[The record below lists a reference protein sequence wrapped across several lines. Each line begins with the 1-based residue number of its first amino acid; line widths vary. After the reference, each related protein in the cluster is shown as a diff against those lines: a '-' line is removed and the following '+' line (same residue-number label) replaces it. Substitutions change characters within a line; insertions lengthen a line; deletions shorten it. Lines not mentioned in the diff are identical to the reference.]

1 MLAVAASRPSHSVE
15 LYHRYAQAFL
25 TRGALPP
32 QYPAWSLLPMLLP
45 SLLHLPYRTVF
56 VAQMAALA
64 AAVAILLPP
73 SSRSRFSLY
82 VLVGTGI
89 IALDRYDLWPVLC
102 TVLAWRATG
111 RRRFTAAYLWL
122 AIGTAL
128 KLYPLA
134 LFPFVALE
142 ERLAAGRLKPAG
154 ILGGLAATA
163 GLLALPLLWS
173 PREISVYAFALGRSP
188 EAESL
193 AASVELAAHA
203 WGVPLHAGFWEGSW
217 NVTGPAAPVA
227 LLFALLVGV
236 ALYARSWQLRRQ
248 GRIEVPRAWLGGLAG
263 LVLASKVFSV
273 QYLLWLFPFAA
284 LDGAATLPWIAVGLL
299 STAFYPFWI
308 SLDASRHLYLAQL
321 ALLPT
326 ARNLLLL
333 LLLFHL
339 LRPGKPRSPGSRQA
353 LG

>member
-1 MLAVAASRPSHSVE
+1 MAVMLALAASRPSVSVD
-15 LYHRYAQAFL
+15 LYHRYAQSFL

-45 SLLHLPYRTVF
+45 AVLHLPYRTAF

-203 WGVPLHAGFWEGSW
+203 WGVPLHAALWEGSW

-308 SLDASRHLYLAQL
+308 SLDASRHLY
-321 ALLPT
+321 
-326 ARNLLLL
+326 
-333 LLLFHL
+333 
-339 LRPGKPRSPGSRQA
+339 
-353 LG
+353 

>member
-1 MLAVAASRPSHSVE
+1 MLAVALSRSSHSVE

-32 QYPAWSLLPMLLP
+32 QYPAWSLLPMLFP
-45 SLLHLPYRTVF
+45 ALLHLPYRTAF
-56 VAQMAALA
+56 VVQMAALA

-154 ILGGLAATA
+154 LLGGLAAAA
-163 GLLALPLLWS
+163 GLLALPLLGN

-188 EAESL
+188 EAETL
-193 AASVELAAHA
+193 AASGQLAAHA
-203 WGVPLHAGFWEGSW
+203 WGVPLRAGFWDGSW
-217 NVTGPAAPVA
+217 NVTGLAAPIA
-227 LLFALLVGV
+227 LLFALLVGA
-236 ALYARSWQLRRQ
+236 ALYARFWQLRRQ

-263 LVLASKVFSV
+263 LVLAFKVFSV

-284 LDGAATLPWIAVGLL
+284 LDGAATLLWIAVGLL
-299 STAFYPFWI
+299 SAAFYPLWI
-308 SLDASRHLYLAQL
+308 SLYASRHLYLAQL

-333 LLLFHL
+333 LLLWRL
-339 LRPGKPRSPGSRQA
+339 LRAGTRNSPTGSQA
-353 LG
+353 VG